1 MIPTR
6 FHPMRKMLS
15 LLPLLIVG
23 AAWSDDPEPGHSLH
37 GEAFDEGPRQMAHLM
52 QGVGDVEFR
61 ITTTKADAQLFF
73 NQGIGQLH
81 GFWYYEAE
89 RSFRQVAML
98 DPDCAMAYWGLAMA
112 NVNNEKRAK
121 AFLVKASERKSR
133 AAVREQM
140 WIGTLEKFY
149 KDDQRDKKQRALDYI
164 SDLESIVQ
172 DFPQDIE
179 AKAFLVWKIWDA
191 KGQVGMTSRQAVNA
205 LLDQIF
211 AANPNHPAHHYR
223 IHLWDDSKPA
233 LALGAA
239 SQCGQAAPG
248 IAHMWHMP
256 GHIFSKLRRFDDAV
270 WQQSAAT
277 RTDHAYMIADLVLPD
292 QIHNYAHNE
301 EWLVRNLN
309 ELGRAADAEGL
320 AESLIRIPRHPTWN
334 TLEKGNSSASYGR
347 TRLIETYLKWQ
358 QWQELIKGAQGPLL
372 APVVQTS
379 HDAARLHV
387 AQPRIPGRRAFR
399 GGAARLI
406 VDVSERPGGPG
417 CDRAV
422 GAVPG
427 EADARRATGQGAV
440 RLRRGDAGRAAI
452 LLGRQRRARNFEPKR
467 VAGGDVAGGAAEVRL
482 RAVYELE

>member
-1 MIPTR
+1 
-6 FHPMRKMLS
+6 
-15 LLPLLIVG
+15 
-23 AAWSDDPEPGHSLH
+23 
-37 GEAFDEGPRQMAHLM
+37 MAHLM

-133 AAVREQM
+133 AALREQM
-140 WIGTLEKFY
+140 WIGTLSKFY

-256 GHIFSKLRRFDDAV
+256 GHIFPSCAG
-270 WQQSAAT
+270 S
-277 RTDHAYMIADLVLPD
+277 M
-292 QIHNYAHNE
+292 
-301 EWLVRNLN
+301 
-309 ELGRAADAEGL
+309 
-320 AESLIRIPRHPTWN
+320 
-334 TLEKGNSSASYGR
+334 TLFGSS
-347 TRLIETYLKWQ
+347 
-358 QWQELIKGAQGPLL
+358 P
-372 APVVQTS
+372 P
-379 HDAARLHV
+379 
-387 AQPRIPGRRAFR
+387 PPGR
-399 GGAARLI
+399 I
-406 VDVSERPGGPG
+406 TP
-417 CDRAV
+417 
-422 GAVPG
+422 
-427 EADARRATGQGAV
+427 T
-440 RLRRGDAGRAAI
+440 
-452 LLGRQRRARNFEPKR
+452 
-467 VAGGDVAGGAAEVRL
+467 
-482 RAVYELE
+482 